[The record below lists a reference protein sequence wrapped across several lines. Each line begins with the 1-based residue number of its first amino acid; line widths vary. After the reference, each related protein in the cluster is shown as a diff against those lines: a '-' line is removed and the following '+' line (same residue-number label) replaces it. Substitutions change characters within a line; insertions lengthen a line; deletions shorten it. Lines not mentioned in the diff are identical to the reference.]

1 MDQQIGD
8 AGEPQWVDEPAA
20 IETVPAGA
28 ALAAWAGLFG
38 LLPHR
43 FTPSPG
49 EPRIAK
55 PTWALGLASWVLLL
69 IGTPLVA
76 FSFVGLIGSLFELL
90 AFVLVLL
97 FVTRVMVET
106 GVTPTPRQTA
116 GRIGLILAVL
126 VVLAAAWGPVGIF
139 GQETNRLAE
148 GRYHLENGA
157 LPTAEMRSTVW
168 WEAHSWLGL
177 LATWIAAAA
186 IPPASLRLLGV
197 RSTEWLLA
205 TAGIA
210 ATTGPLML
218 GVCAVLLKLGWR
230 CAS

>member
-1 MDQQIGD
+1 MADIQPD
-8 AGEPQWVDEPAA
+8 ASEPQWVDEPAA
-20 IETVPAGA
+20 IETLPAGA
-28 ALAAWAGLFG
+28 ALSAWAGLFG

-55 PTWALGLASWVLLL
+55 PTWSLGLASWVFLL

-76 FSFVGLIGSLFELL
+76 FSFVGLIGSFFELL

-97 FVTRVMVET
+97 FVTRVLVET
-106 GVTPTPRQTA
+106 GVTPSPRQTA
-116 GRIGLILAVL
+116 GRIGLILAML
-126 VVLAAAWGPVGIF
+126 LVLASAWGPVGIF

-148 GRYHLENGA
+148 SRYHLENGA

-168 WEAHSWLGL
+168 WETHSWLGL
-177 LATWIAAAA
+177 MATWLAAAA
-186 IPPASLRLLGV
+186 ILPASLRVLGV
-197 RSTEWLLA
+197 RAKEWLFA

-210 ATTGPLML
+210 AATGPLML
-218 GVCAVLLKLGWR
+218 AVCALLLKLGWR
-230 CAS
+230 SAS